1 MQVVI
6 VESPA
11 KAKTIN
17 KYLGGDYKVIAS
29 YGHIRDLPPKD
40 GSVRPDEN
48 FAMDWEV
55 DAGSQKHLKEIIS
68 ALKGADGLILATDPD
83 REGEAI
89 SWHVMDEL
97 NRHKALE
104 GIPTKR
110 VTFNAITKN
119 AVLEAM
125 ANPRDLDRPL
135 VDAYLARRALDSLVG
150 FTLSPVLWRKLPGSK
165 SAGRVQSVA
174 LRMICDRELE
184 IEKFKAEEYWTV
196 GAEMATAAKEGFAAR
211 LTHFEGKK
219 LDKFDLNDEAKA
231 TRAAAAVRS
240 GSFTVTQVEKKTKQ
254 RRPYAPFTTSTLQQ
268 DASRR
273 LYFSARQTMD
283 LAQKLYEGVEIDG
296 ETTGLITYMRT
307 DGVQMDQDAIHS
319 VRGLIADRYGKKF
332 VPEQFRIYKTKA
344 KNAQEAHEAIRPT
357 DVRRTPEMVA
367 KYVSADQLRLYEL
380 IWKRTMASQMESAV
394 VDGVSVVSSTPDGQT
409 QLRANGSTIVFKGY
423 LEVYDDTP
431 APVAKKDDKDKK
443 DDGKDAPGDEEDE
456 SLGRLLP
463 VMTEGQK
470 LDVLGV
476 TPEQHFTQPPPRFSE
491 ASLVK
496 SLEEKGIGRPSTYAS
511 IIQVLQDR
519 KYVRMDGRRFIP
531 EDRGRVVIAFLES
544 FFLRYVEYN
553 FTADLENQ
561 LDEISSGTLDW
572 KKVLTD
578 FWFDF
583 AAAIDGTKDL
593 TRTAVIDAVDAL
605 LEPHLFPV
613 RADGTNPRVCP
624 ACADGR
630 IGLKFGKFGSF
641 IGCSR
646 YPECRY
652 TRPLSSPDGA
662 NGQFVLDG
670 PKELGLDP
678 VSGLKV
684 TLRVGPYGPYVQ
696 LGGEEVAPAPPPP
709 KVVAEDGEVDPKAK
723 KKRKKAVPKG
733 DKPKRM
739 SLPKGTDPNDVDL
752 ARGLKLLALPREI
765 GPDPETGEIILAGIG
780 RFGPYLKVGSRYQ
793 SLPKDDDIL
802 EIGLNRAVMVL
813 AEGKE
818 RQGKRAGGGTT
829 KSIGDHPE
837 DGKAVTL
844 RSGRFGPY
852 VQHGQIRATLPRDME
867 PDTVTLEAAVALI
880 AAKAAKGG
888 KPAKAA
894 KAAPAKAPKAPKAT
908 KSVTPK
914 ASKSISAKGVKSPKA
929 KATVA
934 GAVKPIP
941 KPKTR
946 APRKAAAE

>member
-55 DAGSQKHLKEIIS
+55 DAGSQKHLKEITA

-104 GIPTKR
+104 GIPVKR

-125 ANPRDLDRPL
+125 AHPRDLDRPL
-135 VDAYLARRALDSLVG
+135 VDAYLARRALDYLVG

-196 GAEMATAAKEGFAAR
+196 GAEMATSAKEGFAAR

-231 TRAAAAVRS
+231 IRAAAAVRS

-319 VRGLIADRYGKKF
+319 VRGLIADRYGKKY
-332 VPEQFRIYKTKA
+332 VPEQFRIYKAKA

-357 DVRRTPEMVA
+357 DPRRTPEIVA
-367 KYVSADQLRLYEL
+367 KYVSADQLKLYEL
-380 IWKRTMASQMESAV
+380 IWKRTMASQMESAI

-431 APVAKKDDKDKK
+431 APVAKDPKDKK
-443 DDGKDAPGDEEDE
+443 DDGKDSLKESGGDEEDE

-470 LDVLGV
+470 LDVMGV

-561 LDEISSGTLDW
+561 LDEISSGNLDW
-572 KKVLTD
+572 KKVLAD
-578 FWFDF
+578 FWLNF
-583 AAAIDGTKDL
+583 AAAIHGTKDL

-613 RADGTNPRVCP
+613 RADGSNPRVCP
-624 ACADGR
+624 ACTDGR

-652 TRPLSSPDGA
+652 TRPLGAPDGA
-662 NGQFVLDG
+662 NGQFALDG
-670 PKELGLDP
+670 PKDLGPDP

-696 LGGEEVAPAPPPP
+696 LGGEEVAPAP
-709 KVVAEDGEVDPKAK
+709 KVIAPEEGEADPKAK

-752 ARGLKLLALPREI
+752 AKALKLLALPREI
-765 GPDPETGEIILAGIG
+765 GPEPESGDMILAGIG

-802 EIGLNRAVMVL
+802 EIGLNRAVVVL

-818 RQGKRAGGGTT
+818 RQGKRTGGGTS

-867 PDTVTLEAAVALI
+867 PDTVTLDAAVALI
-880 AAKAAKGG
+880 AAKAAKGAPAPKAG
-888 KPAKAA
+888 KKAAA
-894 KAAPAKAPKAPKAT
+894 KAAPAPKAA
-908 KSVTPK
+908 KST
-914 ASKSISAKGVKSPKA
+914 AAKGVKSPKA

-934 GAVKPIP
+934 DAVKPIP
-941 KPKTR
+941 KPKAR

>member
-17 KYLGGDYKVIAS
+17 KYLGADYKVIAS

-55 DAGSQKHLKEIIS
+55 DSGSQKHLKEIIS
-68 ALKGADGLILATDPD
+68 SLKGADGLILATDPD

-89 SWHVMDEL
+89 SWHVLDEL
-97 NRHKALE
+97 RSHKALD
-104 GIPTKR
+104 GKKVKR

-119 AVLEAM
+119 AVLDAM
-125 ANPRDLDRPL
+125 ANPRDLDIPL
-135 VDAYLARRALDSLVG
+135 VDAYLARRALDYLVG

-196 GAEMATAAKEGFAAR
+196 GAEMATQAKEGFGAR

-240 GSFTVTQVEKKTKQ
+240 GSFTVTAVEKKTKQ

-307 DGVQMDQDAIHS
+307 DGVQMDQDAIHA
-319 VRGLIADRYGKKF
+319 VRGLVADRYGKKY
-332 VPEQFRIYKTKA
+332 VPEQFRIYKSKA

-357 DVRRTPEMVA
+357 DIRRTPEIVA
-367 KYVSADQLRLYEL
+367 KYVSADQLKLYEL
-380 IWKRTMASQMESAV
+380 IWKRTMASQMESAI
-394 VDGVSVVSSTPDGQT
+394 VDGVSVTASTPDGRT
-409 QLRANGSTIVFKGY
+409 QVRANGSTIVFKGY

-431 APVAKKDDKDKK
+431 APTSKESVAKEAKK
-443 DDGKDAPGDEEDE
+443 DDGKDPTGDEEDE

-463 VMTEGQK
+463 AMTEGQK
-470 LDVLGV
+470 LDVVSVL
-476 TPEQHFTQPPPRFSE
+476 PEQHFTQPPPRFSE

-496 SLEEKGIGRPSTYAS
+496 ALEEKGIGRPSTYAS

-561 LDEISSGTLDW
+561 LDEISSGNLDW
-572 KKVLTD
+572 KQVLAD
-578 FWFDF
+578 FWRDF

-593 TRTAVIDAVDAL
+593 TRTAVIDALDEL

-624 ACADGR
+624 ACTDGR

-652 TRPLSSPDGA
+652 TRPLGTPDGA

-670 PKELGLDP
+670 PKDLGADP

-696 LGGEEVAPAPPPP
+696 LGGEEVAPAPPAP
-709 KVVAEDGEVDPKAK
+709 KVEADAGEVDPKAK
-723 KKRKKAVPKG
+723 KKKKKAAPK

-752 ARGLKLLALPREI
+752 AKALKLLALPREI
-765 GPDPETGEIILAGIG
+765 GPDPETGDMILAGIG

-793 SLPKDDDIL
+793 SLPKDDDVL
-802 EIGLNRAVMVL
+802 EIGLNRAVVVL
-813 AEGKE
+813 IEGKE
-818 RQGKRAGGGTT
+818 RQGKRAGGGSAKTL
-829 KSIGDHPE
+829 GEHPE
-837 DGKAVTL
+837 DKKPVTL

-852 VQHGQIRATLPRDME
+852 VQHGQLRATLTRDLE
-867 PDTVTLEAAVALI
+867 PDTVTLDAAVALL
-880 AAKAAKGG
+880 AAKAAKG
-888 KPAKAA
+888 
-894 KAAPAKAPKAPKAT
+894 AAPAKGKKAAAEAAPPAPKAK
-908 KSVTPK
+908 KST
-914 ASKSISAKGVKSPKA
+914 SAKAVKSPKA
-929 KATVA
+929 KTDP
-934 GAVKPIP
+934 AVKTP
-941 KPKTR
+941 KPKAGAR
-946 APRKAAAE
+946 VPRKAAE

>member
-135 VDAYLARRALDSLVG
+135 VDAYLARRALDYLVG